1 MTIYGYTRVSTSE
14 QNPEMQVLAL
24 KAAGAQVFF
33 QDVGSG
39 KNVVRPNLN
48 ALIQNVQE
56 GDTVM
61 VWKLDRLGRSLVGVF
76 DIVNQLTKKKVGLKS
91 LTEKVIDTTNPDDH
105 IANAMFGMLA
115 VFGQLERDLIRE
127 RIREGVAIAKANGRM
142 KGGGRPKRLGILDEK
157 HLISEAITPG
167 ITVTSICKKFRISK
181 RTYYRIMDKHEYKA
195 ISK

>member
-48 ALIQNVQE
+48 ALIENVKE

-61 VWKLDRLGRSLVGVF
+61 V
-76 DIVNQLTKKKVGLKS
+76 
-91 LTEKVIDTTNPDDH
+91 
-105 IANAMFGMLA
+105 
-115 VFGQLERDLIRE
+115 
-127 RIREGVAIAKANGRM
+127 
-142 KGGGRPKRLGILDEK
+142 
-157 HLISEAITPG
+157 
-167 ITVTSICKKFRISK
+167 
-181 RTYYRIMDKHEYKA
+181 
-195 ISK
+195 